1 MRTRL
6 AAASAILAAAGI
18 ALLVQSRDHGPAA
31 PPPRPLRAQPGSAGG
46 ALVVPRGPARQFR
59 GQVHDRG
66 MAVAGADVIAV
77 PVAQDEEAGC
87 DTVSIRLESMRAQ
100 SEPLARAQTAS
111 DGSFEL
117 AAGPPF
123 RVIALAPGRGLVG
136 DAFVATGAASTE
148 IEVAVAHGQMVRGT
162 LLDRAGARIGGAPV
176 FAASSGVV
184 LRAIADERGGFAI
197 GPLPAGPAV
206 VAARSGELIGFAD
219 AQAERTGLFLEPA
232 TRLEVAVR
240 REGAAVPGAAV
251 ELSSATCT
259 SAGVTDDAGN
269 VRFDEIVR
277 QPLRLIASEGGSAAA
292 ADTTVDEPVERV
304 VLSLQ
309 PAVALEGRVRSEAG
323 EPIAGA
329 RVILVPPA
337 TPNDGARTPAAY
349 RPIEAAT
356 GTDGRFT
363 VDALAV
369 GPYEVDARAD
379 GFAPLELPPR
389 LFGPGRGE
397 LDLTLQPSASIR
409 GQVTRATGAV
419 TLEAW
424 TLDLTS
430 RAAPISGPAATV
442 TAGPDG
448 SFELGGL
455 ARAPYTVRALGTGG
469 WHEPMVVDAPSDGV
483 IIDLA
488 PAAAV
493 AGRVVDERGGAV
505 GGAAVRIRSIT
516 MRPGTMVDRRLASGD
531 DGAFLVDGLPPGD
544 YDLSAEAGAGDSVR
558 RTAQYLQVGDAR
570 RFEVTLRL
578 AGRAI
583 LAGRLRDRSGEP
595 VPGAAVAA
603 FSAEVE
609 EHPPIVL
616 YTHTDADGRFAF
628 RQVEEGSYMVS
639 ARDDSGVKSETV
651 TGRAGDESIELVLEQ
666 AAMLTGRVVDER
678 GAAITAF
685 TVDGV
690 LQNDAG
696 GRFRLAMPS
705 PGPQQLI
712 IAAPGRAP
720 LVESVRVRLGARRD
734 LGDLVLGAPR
744 EIRGRV
750 TDAGSGDAVAGAQV
764 FVGRSLDQI
773 NHGARGGGLD
783 LLETAVTDR
792 GGEFALAAP
801 RGEMRV
807 VVQHQRYQRAV
818 VEVGEGQDRADAAL
832 ERGAIVRGR
841 VVDVGGRPV
850 EASIFFDGPTPV
862 MVRSRADGSYEASGL
877 SAGAYQVGTRRPL
890 GPTWKVL
897 PPREVAIE
905 GGEELYLELREL

>member
-1 MRTRL
+1 MRKRL
-6 AAASAILAAAGI
+6 AAASAILAAGGI
-18 ALLVQSRDHGPAA
+18 ALLVQSRDRGSAAA
-31 PPPRPLRAQPGSAGG
+31 PPPTLRAHAGSAGG
-46 ALVVPRGPARQFR
+46 ALVAPRGPARQFR
-59 GQVHDRG
+59 GRVHDRG
-66 MAVAGADVIAV
+66 MPVAGADVIAV
-77 PVAQDEEAGC
+77 AVAQDQDAGC
-87 DTVSIRLESMRAQ
+87 DAVSVRLESMRAQ
-100 SEPLARAQTAS
+100 SEPLARAVTAS

-123 RVIALAPGRGLVG
+123 RLIALAPGRGLVG
-136 DAFVATGAASTE
+136 DAVITPAAASAA
-148 IEVAVAHGQMVRGT
+148 IEVAVAPGQMVRGT
-162 LLDRAGARIGGAPV
+162 LLDRSGERIGGVPV
-176 FAASSGVV
+176 FAASGGVV
-184 LRAIADERGGFAI
+184 LSATADQRGGFAI
-197 GPLPAGPAV
+197 GPLPAGPAF
-206 VAARSGELIGFAD
+206 VAARSGELIGFGD
-219 AQAERTGLFLEPA
+219 AQGDRSGLFLRPA

-240 REGAAVPGAAV
+240 RDGAAVPGAAV
-251 ELSSATCT
+251 ELASATCT
-259 SAGVTDDAGN
+259 SAGVTDDAGE
-269 VRFDEIVR
+269 VRFEEIVR
-277 QPLRLIASEGGSAAA
+277 QPLRVIASEGGSAAA

-309 PAVALEGRVRSEAG
+309 PAVVLEGKVRSEAG

-329 RVILVPPA
+329 HVTLVPPA
-337 TPNDGARTPAAY
+337 TPNDGARMPAAY
-349 RPIEAAT
+349 RPIEVAT
-356 GTDGRFT
+356 GADGRFI
-363 VDALAV
+363 VDALAI
-369 GPYEVDARAD
+369 GPYEVEARAD
-379 GFAPLELPPR
+379 GFAALQLPPR
-389 LFGPGRGE
+389 LFGSGRSE
-397 LDLTLQPSASIR
+397 LDLALQPAASIR
-409 GQVTRATGAV
+409 GQVTRETGAV
-419 TLEAW
+419 TIEAW

-430 RAAPISGPAATV
+430 RAAPISGPAATA

-455 ARAPYTVRALGTGG
+455 SRAPYTIRALGTGG
-469 WHEPMVVDAPSDGV
+469 WHEPIVVDAPSDGV

-516 MRPGTMVDRRLASGD
+516 MRPGTMVDRRVASGG
-531 DGAFLVDGLPPGD
+531 DGAFRVDGLPPGD

-570 RFEVTLRL
+570 QFDVTLML
-578 AGRAI
+578 AGRAT

-595 VPGAAVAA
+595 IPGAAVAA
-603 FSAEVE
+603 FSGAVE

-628 RQVEEGSYMVS
+628 HQIEEESYMVS
-639 ARDDSGVKSETV
+639 ARDESGVKSETV
-651 TGRAGDESIELVLEQ
+651 TGRAGDESIELVLEKP
-666 AAMLTGRVVDER
+666 AMLTGRVVDER
-678 GAAITAF
+678 GAPIAAF
-685 TVDGV
+685 TVDGT

-705 PGPQQLI
+705 PGPQELI

-720 LVESVRVRLGARRD
+720 LVERVRVRLGARRD

-750 TDAGSGDAVAGAQV
+750 TDAGSGEAIAGAQV

-783 LLETAVTDR
+783 LLETAVTDAR
-792 GGEFALAAP
+792 GEFVLAAP
-801 RGEMRV
+801 RGEVQV
-807 VVQHQRYQRAV
+807 VVQHQRYQRDV
-818 VEVGEGQDRADAAL
+818 VDVADGQDRADAAL

-841 VVDVGGRPV
+841 VVDVDGRPV

-905 GGEELYLELREL
+905 GGEEIYVELREL